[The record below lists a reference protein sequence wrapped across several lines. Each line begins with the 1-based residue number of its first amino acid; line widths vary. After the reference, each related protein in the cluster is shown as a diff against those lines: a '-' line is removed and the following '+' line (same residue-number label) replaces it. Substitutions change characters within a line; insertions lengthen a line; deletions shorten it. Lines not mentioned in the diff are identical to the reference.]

1 MRLGEI
7 RLGEIGRGVTT
18 RHPFSRAFHYFNM
31 LPLGL
36 YNTEFGPFREIIISR
51 ATSGGRRE
59 IELNSGSLPPIPGG
73 LATLV
78 RTLKLHLFGILNGQ
92 TIRMF

>member
-1 MRLGEI
+1 MGHDAYPI
-7 RLGEIGRGVTT
+7 TFTISIVK
-18 RHPFSRAFHYFNM
+18 HFHTSIFYPT
-31 LPLGL
+31 LHVYATLH
-36 YNTEFGPFREIIISR
+36 NTKFDAFREIIITR

-78 RTLKLHLFGILNGQ
+78 AALRELK
-92 TIRMF
+92 

>member
-1 MRLGEI
+1 MQ
-7 RLGEIGRGVTT
+7 
-18 RHPFSRAFHYFNM
+18 P
-31 LPLGL
+31 L
-36 YNTEFGPFREIIISR
+36 YNTKLGPFREIIISR

-78 RTLKLHLFGILNGQ
+78 TGETWEIRETWETGETGETGVTRETGKLGKLG
-92 TIRMF
+92 